1 MADNMVGRIA
11 WLSRGLPA
19 GQPQLLDGIRYG
31 IGLARKYPDR
41 AAEFSDDIDRQLSA
55 LRDNEPLEMLETRI
69 QTILDYIVHGE
80 DA

>member
-1 MADNMVGRIA
+1 MADDMVGRIA
-11 WLSRGLPA
+11 WLSRGLPNS
-19 GQPQLLDGIRYG
+19 PQLLDGIRYG

-41 AAEFSDDIDRQLSA
+41 AEQFADDIDRQLSA
-55 LRDNEPLEMLETRI
+55 LRDDEPLELLERRI